1 MRSGMRDEIARLK
14 RERILEEARQLFFEQ
29 GYQGTTLDQVARQL
43 EVTKPFI
50 YSHFDN
56 KAALL
61 GNIAEQGTRLSL
73 KAVADAHD
81 RGGDPVERMSTAIR
95 EFCHVVMDHQA
106 NIAVYFREDKY
117 VPAAVSDRID
127 EMRGEFDR
135 KLSALLQEGIEKG
148 VFHTRDVGLATL
160 AIGGMISWMFTW
172 YRSGGRLSDDSIADQ
187 MTELA
192 MRMLGVDD
200 FTTENARVAE

>member
-1 MRSGMRDEIARLK
+1 MRDEIARLK

-29 GYQGTTLDQVARQL
+29 GYQGTTLDQVARRL
-43 EVTKPFI
+43 DVTKPFI

-61 GNIAEQGTRLSL
+61 GDIAEQGTRQSL

-81 RGGDPVERMSTAIR
+81 RSGDPAERLSSAIR
-95 EFCHVVMDHQA
+95 EFSHVVMNHQA

-117 VPAAVSDRID
+117 VPPVASKRID
-127 EMRGEFDR
+127 EMRSEFDE
-135 KLSALLQEGIEKG
+135 KLSALIEEGVAKG
-148 VFHTRDVGLATL
+148 MFQTGDVRLATL

-172 YRSGGRLSDDSIADQ
+172 YRTGGRLSDDHIADQ

-192 MRMLGVDD
+192 MRMLGAEDVAAR
-200 FTTENARVAE
+200 NANAAG